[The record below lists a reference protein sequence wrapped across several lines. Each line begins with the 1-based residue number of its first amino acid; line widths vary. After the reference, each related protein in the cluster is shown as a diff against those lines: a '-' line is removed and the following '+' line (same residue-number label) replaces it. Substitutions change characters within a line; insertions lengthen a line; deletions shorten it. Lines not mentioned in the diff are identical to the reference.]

1 MGGTGHDVTRALV
14 LGGGGVAGIAWET
27 GVLLG
32 LFDAGVDLAGADRVI
47 GTSAGS
53 AVAAQITSGVPLV
66 ELFAR
71 QVSPDGMKHEIA
83 AEFDAEQMMTEFG
96 RILSG
101 VKPGIEMN
109 KAIGDYALKAS
120 TVAEPLRRDVIA
132 ARLPS
137 RSWPDRDLQIVA
149 VDAASGE
156 PRVFAS
162 GDVDLV
168 DAVAASC
175 AVPGIWPPV
184 SIEGRRYI
192 DGGMRSAS
200 NADLATGCDD
210 VLVIA
215 PMAELPM
222 VAPDVKQRIDE
233 LERVARVV
241 TIRPD
246 EASTAAM
253 GMNPLDPATAR
264 PSAEA
269 GRVQAAAHVAEVA
282 ALWSARG

>member
-253 GMNPLDPATAR
+253 GMNPLDPSTAR

>member
-1 MGGTGHDVTRALV
+1 MTRALV

-27 GVLLG
+27 GLLLG
-32 LFDAGVDLAGADRVI
+32 LLDAGIDATAADRVV

-53 AVAAQITSGVPLV
+53 AVAAQVTSGRPLV

-71 QVSPDGMKHEIA
+71 QVSPAGMAHEITV
-83 AEFDAEQMMTEFG
+83 EFDAEQMMTEFG
-96 RILSG
+96 RILGG
-101 VKPGIEMN
+101 VQPGIKMN
-109 KAIGDYALKAS
+109 QAIGGYALKAS
-120 TVAEPLRRDVIA
+120 TVPEPARRAVIA
-132 ARLPS
+132 ARLPVHT
-137 RSWPDRDLQIVA
+137 WPDRDLQIVA
-149 VDAASGE
+149 VDASSGQ
-156 PRVFAS
+156 PRVFTPDD
-162 GDVDLV
+162 GVDLV

-184 SIEGRRYI
+184 TIDGARYI

-200 NADLATGCDD
+200 NADLAIGCDD

-222 VAPDVKQRIDE
+222 IAPDVTRRVEE

-246 EASTAAM
+246 EASTAAI
-253 GMNPLDPATAR
+253 GSNPLDPATAR
-264 PSAEA
+264 PAAEA
-269 GRVQAAAHVAEVA
+269 GRAQAAAHAAEVA
-282 ALWSARG
+282 AIWAPRG